1 MNHHPHPS
9 FPFEPISEPCTKA
22 SGKHRNPGIPATI
35 GGGLLALLLAV
46 ITLPAAGQ
54 MAATSNGKFV
64 GNILPTTTTADP
76 VFDAYW
82 NQATPENSGKW
93 ASVEATRD
101 VMNWAELDF
110 MYAYTR
116 ERGIPFKQHTFV
128 WGQQYPAWI
137 TTLTQAEQREEV
149 EEWIAAFAERYPDTE
164 FIDVVNEPLHAPA
177 PYKNALGGAG
187 ETGWDWVIWSFEKTR
202 QYFPNAKLLLNDYNI
217 ISDNSA
223 TTQYLTLINLLKD
236 RGLIDGIGEQAH
248 FYEYTSITTLQNN
261 LNRLAATGLPIYIS
275 ELDIN
280 QADDT
285 AQSNLYQALFPVFW
299 TNPAVRG
306 ITFWGYKQGQIW
318 REDGYLLRTDG
329 SERPAMSWLEN
340 YIAANPQSF
349 SASVTAS
356 ANGQGLSNV
365 SPVSASA
372 MVAYGTAPFTVTFQM
387 KLDSETEFTT
397 VSSDTTAPY
406 TADLGNLP
414 VGIYQIRV
422 IVTDSDS
429 ATVTS
434 TANTFNV
441 LPTAG
446 GTWLGI
452 SGNWDDSGIW
462 SGGTVANGVDSTASF
477 TSVDIAADQTITLN
491 GNRTIGNI
499 VFTDAATSSHNLTIS
514 GANTLTVDVDSAAPS
529 INVTQAGRTLTV
541 SGVVAGNEGLQKA
554 GLGTLALSADN
565 TYSGTTTVSAGTLRL
580 EGNAFSTTARDYS
593 ISSGAV
599 LDRAA
604 GQIPTGT
611 TTISGDGTF
620 RLSGEGLG
628 ASSDGRYLNL
638 SMGVD
643 GLIDIQSSIYNGGW
657 QAINWSDNQATLNVA
672 GSLNIADGQA
682 ITAAAL
688 TGVGTIDSANAAG
701 AYPNGP
707 ANFTLGVGNG
717 SGSFSGNITATGT
730 RVISLVKNGS
740 GTQTF
745 SGTTTFAGTTT
756 VNGGALQFAKASSLY
771 AGVTTDWDKTK
782 ITVNNGCTIAFNV
795 GGTNEF
801 TESNVTALLTG
812 LGGNV
817 DNNGLREG
825 STIAFDTT
833 NASGGTFTVA
843 DAIADTTGTG
853 GGAVGLRKIGTNTLV
868 LSNNHTYT
876 GATTINGG
884 TLKMQG
890 TAFST
895 TARAYSIASGAVL
908 NLDGNT
914 GVASGNTTISG
925 TGTLRISGG
934 GLVNG
939 AYGNFLTLALGSG
952 ALIEIQ
958 SGASML
964 NGGWQNM
971 TWTGNLASLQVDGTL
986 DMWDGNNIFADA
998 LTGSG
1003 TVTMGD
1009 ISWDTINKS
1018 ITVGVNGGGG
1028 TFTGTISDSGDDTVS
1043 LIKTGGGTQILT
1055 GTSSYRGNTTVNGGT
1070 LSLGNGT
1077 INNTGLADTA
1087 DVTVDSGCTLNL
1099 NYTGTDTIDELWLG
1113 GVKKSPGTYNSS
1125 NSGGLITG
1133 TGSLVVQNG
1142 PPADPFA
1149 NWMTTNYPGILT
1161 PDNEPGAD
1169 PDNDGIANLME
1180 YVLQGGDPSVS
1191 TAGTLPTL
1199 DASGANFVFTYYRRA
1214 AATGTT
1220 QTFEYS
1226 TTLGAGSWTPVAIPG
1241 GAGVSVTDQGAG
1253 IDKVE
1258 ITVAKG
1264 AETKLFGRLQV
1275 VK

>member
-1 MNHHPHPS
+1 MNHHPRPS
-9 FPFEPISEPCTKA
+9 FLFEPISEPCAKA
-22 SGKHRNPGIPATI
+22 SAGGKHPNPGIPATI

-64 GNILPTTTTADP
+64 GNILRTTTTADP
-76 VFDAYW
+76 VFDTYW

-93 ASVEATRD
+93 ESVEATRD

-116 ERGIPFKQHTFV
+116 ARGIPFKQHTFV
-128 WGQQYPAWI
+128 WGQQVPAWI

-149 EEWIAAFAERYPDTE
+149 EEWIAAFAARYPDTE
-164 FIDVVNEPLHAPA
+164 FIDVVNEPLPDHAPA
-177 PYKNALGGAG
+177 VYRDALGGAG
-187 ETGWDWVIWSFEKTR
+187 TTGWDWVIWSFEKTR
-202 QYFPNAKLLLNDYNI
+202 QYFPNAKLLLNDYSI
-217 ISDNSA
+217 LSSDSA

-248 FYEYTSITTLQNN
+248 FYENTSITTLQNN

-280 QADDT
+280 LADDT
-285 AQSNLYQALFPVFW
+285 AQSNRYQALFPIFW

-340 YIAANPQSF
+340 YVAANPQSF
-349 SASVTAS
+349 SASVTAP

-372 MVAYGTAPFTVTFQM
+372 TVTYGTSPFTVTFQK

-397 VSSDTTAPY
+397 VSSDNTAPY

-414 VGIYQIRV
+414 VEIYQIRV

-441 LPTAG
+441 FPSAG
-446 GTWLGI
+446 GTWLGT
-452 SGNWDDSGIW
+452 SGNWDDPGIW
-462 SGGTVANGVDSTASF
+462 SGGTIANGIGSTASF
-477 TSVDIAADQTITLN
+477 TGVDIAADQTITLN

-499 VFTDAATSSHNLTIS
+499 VFADASTSSHNLTIS
-514 GANTLTVDVDSAAPS
+514 GANTLTLDVDSAAPS
-529 INVTQAGRTLTV
+529 INVTQADRTLTV

-604 GQIPTGT
+604 GQVPTGT

-620 RLSGEGLG
+620 RISGEGLG
-628 ASSDGRYLNL
+628 AGSDGRDLNL
-638 SMGVD
+638 SMGVG

-672 GSLNIADGQA
+672 GSLNIVDGQA

-688 TGVGTIDSANAAG
+688 TGAGTIDSANAAG
-701 AYPNGP
+701 ADPNGP

-717 SGSFSGNITATGT
+717 SGSFSGNITAAGT

-745 SGTTTFAGTTT
+745 SGSTTFRGTTT
-756 VNGGALQFAKASSLY
+756 VSGGTLQFAKASSLY

-801 TESNVTALLTG
+801 TTANVSVLLTG
-812 LGGNV
+812 LGGAL

-825 STIAFDTT
+825 TTIAFDTT

-853 GGAVGLRKIGTNTLV
+853 GGAVGLRKLGANTLV

-876 GATTINGG
+876 GPTIVDGG
-884 TLKMQG
+884 TLTVTG
-890 TAFST
+890 SLAT
-895 TARAYSIASGAVL
+895 TA
-908 NLDGNT
+908 
-914 GVASGNTTISG
+914 
-925 TGTLRISGG
+925 
-934 GLVNG
+934 
-939 AYGNFLTLALGSG
+939 
-952 ALIEIQ
+952 
-958 SGASML
+958 
-964 NGGWQNM
+964 
-971 TWTGNLASLQVDGTL
+971 
-986 DMWDGNNIFADA
+986 
-998 LTGSG
+998 
-1003 TVTMGD
+1003 
-1009 ISWDTINKS
+1009 
-1018 ITVGVNGGGG
+1018 
-1028 TFTGTISDSGDDTVS
+1028 VS
-1043 LIKTGGGTQILT
+1043 
-1055 GTSSYRGNTTVNGGT
+1055 VNGGT
-1070 LSLGNGT
+1070 LAGNGNFGGNVT
-1077 INNTGLADTA
+1077 IGAGATHSLAVASTATGQDTSA
-1087 DVTVDSGCTLNL
+1087 
-1099 NYTGTDTIDELWLG
+1099 
-1113 GVKKSPGTYNSS
+1113 
-1125 NSGGLITG
+1125 ITG
-1133 TGSLVVQNG
+1133 TLAMAESTLTLTAASTPVDGVYVLAIATVGITGFPLFINYNG
-1142 PPADPFA
+1142 IDGTVSVDAASTPKRLLLTVTADYLSWASA
-1149 NWMTTNYPGILT
+1149 NGVTGG
-1161 PDNEPGAD
+1161 DNGD
-1169 PDNDGIANLME
+1169 SDNDGVSNLVE
-1180 YVLQGGDPSVS
+1180 YALVDGGGRGVLSGNTITFTKRGAPYGSDLTYIIETSE
-1191 TAGTLPTL
+1191 TL
-1199 DASGANFVFTYYRRA
+1199 S
-1214 AATGTT
+1214 
-1220 QTFEYS
+1220 
-1226 TTLGAGSWTPVAIPG
+1226 GSWMEEVTQGPAELGSPISYNLAPTPGTPKKFA
-1241 GAGVSVTDQGAG
+1241 
-1253 IDKVE
+1253 
-1258 ITVAKG
+1258 
-1264 AETKLFGRLQV
+1264 RLKV
-1275 VK
+1275 VKMH